1 MKFRCLVCGWI
12 YDEEDEAVRF
22 DDLPSD
28 WRCPVCYAGHD
39 SIEPVDEGCYGE
51 E

>member
-12 YDEEDEAVRF
+12 YDENDEGTKF
-22 DDLPSD
+22 DDLPAD
-28 WRCPVCYAGHD
+28 WKCPVCYAGHD
-39 SIEPVDEGCYGE
+39 SFELIDEGYYGE